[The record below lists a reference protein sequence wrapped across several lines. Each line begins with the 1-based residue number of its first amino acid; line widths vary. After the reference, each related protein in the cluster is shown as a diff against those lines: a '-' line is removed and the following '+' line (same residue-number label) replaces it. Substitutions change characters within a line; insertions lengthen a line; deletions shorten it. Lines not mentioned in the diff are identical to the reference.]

1 MAYPN
6 IFFTIDNFDEVSAF
20 TINSCF
26 GRVLYRRTDRHT
38 LLSMQERIWKGGSCW
53 TDCVFT
59 LNLSSQVFTDIVIR
73 DGEVVCVELL
83 ARDKSKQ
90 FSSVL
95 FIGSIK
101 YEALRWVSNCPRDW
115 QLLRLFWKYWR
126 NEMPFNFLLC
136 FGWSCLNERLIRLSR
151 FVWLECFLSFFFV
164 FFSLKDGCIT
174 ITFMFIAIPTL
185 SVFRPCFSIFNR
197 RVYDSRAG
205 IGSKFAQR
213 ISWGIYKGAQ
223 R

>member
-1 MAYPN
+1 MARLIVARPNSDHVSSPFFPHCFWLQVYASPSKRQMDGKGEKEIMAYPN

-164 FFSLKDGCIT
+164 FFL
-174 ITFMFIAIPTL
+174 
-185 SVFRPCFSIFNR
+185 
-197 RVYDSRAG
+197 
-205 IGSKFAQR
+205 
-213 ISWGIYKGAQ
+213 
-223 R
+223 